1 MRPDTKLLLFGMPL
15 LYRTL
20 YQCIDLIEDMSFI
33 GCMLAGGSAMS
44 KEELETIDKA
54 FAEKG
59 CTVPVCVG
67 YGQNEMAGGVTMNE
81 IGANKRGSAGKPMV
95 STTLKIVD
103 MVTGAPLPHNKVGKI
118 LERSESLFVG
128 YENMP
133 EKTKESFVTDENGD
147 VWFDTK
153 DVGYLDDDGFL
164 FFTGRTSRT
173 IIRFDVKCS
182 LDKIEN
188 KIRMSEYVKEVG
200 VISLKGV
207 PYNTPYAFAV
217 LKDEYV
223 GTKPETILGDIQSSN
238 NPLNFQEMVEAR
250 MYHKNAEEP
259 ENTKAE
265 TDEPSEEE

>member
-1 MRPDTKLLLFGMPL
+1 
-15 LYRTL
+15 
-20 YQCIDLIEDMSFI
+20 
-33 GCMLAGGSAMS
+33 
-44 KEELETIDKA
+44 
-54 FAEKG
+54 
-59 CTVPVCVG
+59 
-67 YGQNEMAGGVTMNE
+67 
-81 IGANKRGSAGKPMV
+81 
-95 STTLKIVD
+95 
-103 MVTGAPLPHNKVGKI
+103 
-118 LERSESLFVG
+118 
-128 YENMP
+128 MP

-217 LKDEYV
+217 LKDEYA

-238 NPLNFQEMVEAR
+238 NPLNFQEMVEELMIVDSLPYLSSGKIDYRTLEKKVDAMR
-250 MYHKNAEEP
+250 TA
-259 ENTKAE
+259 
-265 TDEPSEEE
+265 